1 MDQATAPARLSG
13 SRRAAKLTPKY
24 SCVRRLSVDGGRA
37 LAPSRASV
45 PIAAPHPTQWRSG
58 PLAPRDE
65 IPLQFSLP
73 CEPGFGRNPLNLLIG
88 RAFAPF
94 LTFC

>member
-1 MDQATAPARLSG
+1 LMDQATVPFGCRG
-13 SRRAAKLTPKY
+13 RGERPKLTPKY
-24 SCVRRLSVDGGRA
+24 SCVRRLSVAGGRA

-65 IPLQFSLP
+65 VSLQFSVP
-73 CEPGFGRNPLNLLIG
+73 C
-88 RAFAPF
+88 
-94 LTFC
+94 